1 MPVEETS
8 ISAALRNFTTD
19 ILNEVHTCMPGKI
32 EKYDYTQQRAE
43 VKTLLKRAMKSGAQL
58 EYPIISDVP
67 VCFPSGTDASITFPL
82 NKGDFVLLFFSERS
96 LNNWVNTGNDS
107 NTELDKLHCLTDCI
121 ALPGII
127 PFSSTSKA
135 SNNEDVEISFKN
147 QKITIKSNGD
157 IEVGTGTLLSLVTET
172 LVDAFNNHTHLCA
185 SPGSPSG
192 TPGLSTPPISLGS
205 AHLTSKVKA
214 V

>member
-1 MPVEETS
+1 MPVEESS
-8 ISAALRNFTTD
+8 ISAALRNFTLD
-19 ILNEVHTCMPGKI
+19 ILNEVHTCMPGRI

-43 VKTLLKRAMKSGAQL
+43 VKPLLKRAMKDGTQL
-58 EYPIISDVP
+58 EYPNITDVP
-67 VCFPSGTDASITFPL
+67 VCFPSGNDASITFPL
-82 NKGDFVLLFFSERS
+82 SKGDSVLLLFSERS

-135 SNNEDVEISFKN
+135 SNNDDVEISYKN

-157 IEVGTGTLLSLVTET
+157 IEIGTGTLLSLVTEA
-172 LVDAFNNHTHLCA
+172 LIDAFNNHTHLCA
-185 SPGSPSG
+185 APGSPSG

>member
-1 MPVEETS
+1 MPVEESS
-8 ISAALRNFTTD
+8 ISAALRNFTLD
-19 ILNEVHTCMPGKI
+19 ILNEVHTCMPGRI

-43 VKTLLKRAMKSGAQL
+43 VKPLLKRAMKNGTQL
-58 EYPIISDVP
+58 AYPNITDVP
-67 VCFPSGTDASITFPL
+67 VCFPSGNNASITFPL
-82 NKGDFVLLFFSERS
+82 SKGDSVLLLFSERS
-96 LNNWVNTGNDS
+96 LNNWINTGNDS

-135 SNNEDVEISFKN
+135 SNNEDVEISYKN

-157 IEVGTGTLLSLVTET
+157 IEIGTGTLLRLVTE
-172 LVDAFNNHTHLCA
+172 AFVAIYNAHTHPDPT
-185 SPGSPSG
+185 SGFTG
-192 TPGLSTPPISLGS
+192 TPVATIGDEQ
-205 AHLTSKVKA
+205 LTSKVKA